1 MNDILPDA
9 GKKPETRK
17 KEKSFQ
23 NIKIYLLCAVAVI
36 LGFFATKA
44 LFNSILK
51 SQNNIFSFNKPNLFL
66 RIKKIILAEKKPD
79 QFDLGHKPSPAFFL
93 AKIFFGKQAAL
104 NNVKPHNF
112 ILNGIL
118 FSPGKSFAL
127 INNKI
132 VAEGDKIGDAAVV
145 LIKEDYVEMKD
156 NSSSFKLTPDIR

>member
-9 GKKPETRK
+9 GKKPETRE

-23 NIKIYLLCAVAVI
+23 NIKIYLLCAVVVI
-36 LGFFATKA
+36 LVFFAAKT
-44 LFNSILK
+44 LFKSILK
-51 SQNNIFSFNKPNLFL
+51 FQNNIFFSNKPKLFL
-66 RIKKIILAEKKPD
+66 KIKKIISAEKTPD
-79 QFDLGHKPSPAFFL
+79 QFDLGHTPSSAPFL
-93 AKIFFGKQAAL
+93 TKIFSGKRAAL
-104 NNVKPHNF
+104 NMAKRQNF

-132 VAEGDKIGDAAVV
+132 VKEGDKIGNAAVV

-156 NSSSFKLTPDIR
+156 NSSSFKLTFKIR

>member
-1 MNDILPDA
+1 MNDILPEA
-9 GKKPETRK
+9 GKKPEK
-17 KEKSFQ
+17 IKEGKSAQ

-36 LGFFATKA
+36 LGFFATKT

-51 SQNNIFSFNKPNLFL
+51 FQNNIFSFNKPKLFL
-66 RIKKIILAEKKPD
+66 KIKKIILAEKTSD
-79 QFDLGHKPSPAFFL
+79 QFDLGYKPSPAFFL
-93 AKIFFGKQAAL
+93 TKIFSGKRATL
-104 NNVKPHNF
+104 NKAKPQNF

-156 NSSSFKLTPDIR
+156 NSSSFKLTPSIR